1 MTILQVN
8 NLNKKYQKQQVLNNL
23 SFSIESNGIY
33 SIVGTNGVG
42 KTTLFKTILGYAKYD
57 SGDIKINT
65 ERLGFVP
72 DTPSLY
78 EYLSGEEY
86 LMFVSSI
93 LGVPKEQ
100 RLDIVRDKLKLFNLY
115 NSKDKLLTTYSNGIK
130 QKIAIA
136 SAIIDNPDILFLDE
150 PLTGVDLIS
159 TDSIKSYLKDYAEL
173 NTVIFTTHIL
183 ELAYSLSK
191 KIFILHKGN
200 IREQLSTNEFSLDEI
215 EDIIKGIYIN
225 D

>member
-1 MTILQVN
+1 MLQVN

-57 SGDIKINT
+57 SGDININT

-93 LGVPKEQ
+93 LGVSKEQ

-115 NSKDKLLTTYSNGIK
+115 NSKDKLLTTYSNGMK

-215 EDIIKGIYIN
+215 ENIIKGIYIN

>member
-57 SGDIKINT
+57 SGDININT

-93 LGVPKEQ
+93 LGVSKEQ

-115 NSKDKLLTTYSNGIK
+115 NSKDKLLTTYSNGMK

-215 EDIIKGIYIN
+215 ENIIKGIYIN

>member
-1 MTILQVN
+1 
-8 NLNKKYQKQQVLNNL
+8 
-23 SFSIESNGIY
+23 
-33 SIVGTNGVG
+33 
-42 KTTLFKTILGYAKYD
+42 
-57 SGDIKINT
+57 
-65 ERLGFVP
+65 
-72 DTPSLY
+72 

-93 LGVPKEQ
+93 LGVSKEQ

-115 NSKDKLLTTYSNGIK
+115 NSKDKLLTTYSNGMK

-173 NTVIFTTHIL
+173 NTVIFTTHII

-215 EDIIKGIYIN
+215 ENIIKGIYIN

>member
-57 SGDIKINT
+57 SGDININT

-78 EYLSGEEY
+78 EY
-86 LMFVSSI
+86 
-93 LGVPKEQ
+93 
-100 RLDIVRDKLKLFNLY
+100 
-115 NSKDKLLTTYSNGIK
+115 
-130 QKIAIA
+130 
-136 SAIIDNPDILFLDE
+136 
-150 PLTGVDLIS
+150 
-159 TDSIKSYLKDYAEL
+159 
-173 NTVIFTTHIL
+173 
-183 ELAYSLSK
+183 
-191 KIFILHKGN
+191 
-200 IREQLSTNEFSLDEI
+200 
-215 EDIIKGIYIN
+215 
-225 D
+225 

>member
-1 MTILQVN
+1 MTILQIN

-42 KTTLFKTILGYAKYD
+42 KTTLFKTILGYVKYD
-57 SGDIKINT
+57 SGDININT

-100 RLDIVRDKLKLFNLY
+100 RSDIVRDKLKLFNLY
-115 NSKDKLLTTYSNGIK
+115 NSKDKLLTTYSNGMK

-200 IREQLSTNEFSLDEI
+200 IREQLSTNEFSLAEI

>member
-1 MTILQVN
+1 
-8 NLNKKYQKQQVLNNL
+8 
-23 SFSIESNGIY
+23 
-33 SIVGTNGVG
+33 
-42 KTTLFKTILGYAKYD
+42 
-57 SGDIKINT
+57 
-65 ERLGFVP
+65 
-72 DTPSLY
+72 
-78 EYLSGEEY
+78 
-86 LMFVSSI
+86 MFVSSI
-93 LGVPKEQ
+93 LGVSKEQ

-115 NSKDKLLTTYSNGIK
+115 NSKDKLLTTYSNGMK

-173 NTVIFTTHIL
+173 NTVIFTTHII

-215 EDIIKGIYIN
+215 ENIIKGIYIN

>member
-115 NSKDKLLTTYSNGIK
+115 NSKDKLLTTYSNGMK

>member
-57 SGDIKINT
+57 SGDININT

-93 LGVPKEQ
+93 LGVSKEQ

-115 NSKDKLLTTYSNGIK
+115 NSKDKLLTTYSNGMK

-215 EDIIKGIYIN
+215 ENIIKGTYIN